1 MPEDPTIKLTDFDC
15 IVGDHHL
22 QMLKAALPYL
32 QVSQQ
37 RFLSF
42 TIKFQELQHT
52 MSLLQNEDNASL
64 GICSLPEEAPHS
76 TLDMLE
82 AIKPYGSTDEQG
94 FIDLV
99 CNFIRGSRIGAQYQE
114 MKAME
119 AAQNL
124 NPGTIASSEI
134 PSPATTWNQQTG
146 IPNQQTTASNR
157 SPTFPRSRIPWEQL
171 KNLLS
176 KEQQNQ
182 LENAMLMMQAIHEFS

>member
-42 TIKFQELQHT
+42 SIKFQELQHT
-52 MSLLQNEDNASL
+52 MSLLHNEDNAAL

-82 AIKPYGSTDEQG
+82 AIKPYGSTDEQS
-94 FIDLV
+94 FIDLI
-99 CNFIRGSRIGAQYQE
+99 CNFIRGSRIGAQSQGNDCPPP
-114 MKAME
+114 
-119 AAQNL
+119 AADNHLQPPASL
-124 NPGTIASSEI
+124 FPYSLGTTKKSAVQRTAE
-134 PSPATTWNQQTG
+134 PS
-146 IPNQQTTASNR
+146 
-157 SPTFPRSRIPWEQL
+157 
-171 KNLLS
+171 
-176 KEQQNQ
+176 
-182 LENAMLMMQAIHEFS
+182 

>member
-42 TIKFQELQHT
+42 SIKFQELQHT
-52 MSLLQNEDNASL
+52 MSLLHNEDNAAL
-64 GICSLPEEAPHS
+64 GICSLPEAAPHS

-82 AIKPYGSTDEQG
+82 AIKPYGSTDEQS
-94 FIDLV
+94 FIDLI

-114 MKAME
+114 MTA
-119 AAQNL
+119 
-124 NPGTIASSEI
+124 I
-134 PSPATTWNQQTG
+134 PQP
-146 IPNQQTTASNR
+146 QTTTSSRQPA
-157 SPTFPRSRIPWEQL
+157 FSRIPWEQL

>member
-42 TIKFQELQHT
+42 SIKFQELQHT
-52 MSLLQNEDNASL
+52 MSLLHNEDNAAL

-82 AIKPYGSTDEQG
+82 AIKPYGSTDEQS
-94 FIDLV
+94 FIDLI

-114 MKAME
+114 MTAIPQP
-119 AAQNL
+119 ADNHLQ
-124 NPGTIASSEI
+124 PPASLFPYSL
-134 PSPATTWNQQTG
+134 G
-146 IPNQQTTASNR
+146 ITKKSCCPKN
-157 SPTFPRSRIPWEQL
+157 SRTSWRTPC
-171 KNLLS
+171 
-176 KEQQNQ
+176 
-182 LENAMLMMQAIHEFS
+182 

>member
-42 TIKFQELQHT
+42 SIKFQELQHT
-52 MSLLQNEDNASL
+52 MALLHNEDNAAL

-82 AIKPYGSTDEQG
+82 AIKPYGSTDEQS
-94 FIDLV
+94 FIDLI
-99 CNFIRGSRIGAQYQE
+99 CNLIRGSRIGAQYQE
-114 MKAME
+114 M
-119 AAQNL
+119 
-124 NPGTIASSEI
+124 TAS
-134 PSPATTWNQQTG
+134 PQP
-146 IPNQQTTASNR
+146 QTTTSSRQPA
-157 SPTFPRSRIPWEQL
+157 FSRIPWEQL

>member
-42 TIKFQELQHT
+42 SIKFQELQHT

-114 MKAME
+114 IKAME
-119 AAQNL
+119 ASQNL
-124 NPGTIASSEI
+124 NSETSASSEI
-134 PSPATTWNQQTG
+134 PSPATV
-146 IPNQQTTASNR
+146 NR
-157 SPTFPRSRIPWEQL
+157 PQNFPRSRIPWEQL

>member
-99 CNFIRGSRIGAQYQE
+99 CNFIRGSRIWAQYQ
-114 MKAME
+114 
-119 AAQNL
+119 
-124 NPGTIASSEI
+124 
-134 PSPATTWNQQTG
+134 
-146 IPNQQTTASNR
+146 
-157 SPTFPRSRIPWEQL
+157 
-171 KNLLS
+171 
-176 KEQQNQ
+176 
-182 LENAMLMMQAIHEFS
+182 

>member
-42 TIKFQELQHT
+42 SIKFQELQHT
-52 MSLLQNEDNASL
+52 MSLLHNEDNAAL

-82 AIKPYGSTDEQG
+82 AIKPYGSTDEQS
-94 FIDLV
+94 FIDLICKAGV
-99 CNFIRGSRIGAQYQE
+99 DSLKIEGRAKTFYYVASVTAAYRAQYQE
-114 MKAME
+114 MTA
-119 AAQNL
+119 
-124 NPGTIASSEI
+124 I
-134 PSPATTWNQQTG
+134 PQP
-146 IPNQQTTASNR
+146 QTTTSSRQPA
-157 SPTFPRSRIPWEQL
+157 FSRIPWEQL

>member
-1 MPEDPTIKLTDFDC
+1 MSEDPTIKLTDFDC

-42 TIKFQELQHT
+42 SIKFQELQHT
-52 MSLLQNEDNASL
+52 MSLLHNEDNAAL

-82 AIKPYGSTDEQG
+82 AIKPYGSTDEQS
-94 FIDLV
+94 FIDLI
-99 CNFIRGSRIGAQYQE
+99 CNFIRGNRIGAQYQE
-114 MKAME
+114 MTA
-119 AAQNL
+119 
-124 NPGTIASSEI
+124 I
-134 PSPATTWNQQTG
+134 PQP
-146 IPNQQTTASNR
+146 QTTTSSRQPA
-157 SPTFPRSRIPWEQL
+157 FSRIPWEQL

>member
-42 TIKFQELQHT
+42 SIKFQELQHT
-52 MSLLQNEDNASL
+52 MSLLHNEDNAAL

-82 AIKPYGSTDEQG
+82 AIKPYGSTDEQS
-94 FIDLV
+94 FIDLI

-114 MKAME
+114 
-119 AAQNL
+119 
-124 NPGTIASSEI
+124 TTTSSRQ
-134 PSPATTWNQQTG
+134 PA
-146 IPNQQTTASNR
+146 
-157 SPTFPRSRIPWEQL
+157 FSRIPWEQL

>member
-15 IVGDHHL
+15 IVGNHHL

-52 MSLLQNEDNASL
+52 MSLLQNEDNATL

-114 MKAME
+114 IKAME

-124 NPGTIASSEI
+124 NSETIASPEI
-134 PSPATTWNQQTG
+134 PSPATTWNQQTDSPKQQAATANRP
-146 IPNQQTTASNR
+146 PN
-157 SPTFPRSRIPWEQL
+157 FPRSRIPWEQL

>member
-42 TIKFQELQHT
+42 SIKFQELQHT
-52 MSLLQNEDNASL
+52 MSLLHNEDNAAL
-64 GICSLPEEAPHS
+64 GICSLP
-76 TLDMLE
+76 E
-82 AIKPYGSTDEQG
+82 AIKPYGSTDEQS
-94 FIDLV
+94 FIDLI

-114 MKAME
+114 MTA
-119 AAQNL
+119 
-124 NPGTIASSEI
+124 I
-134 PSPATTWNQQTG
+134 PQP
-146 IPNQQTTASNR
+146 QTTTSSRQPA
-157 SPTFPRSRIPWEQL
+157 FSRIPWEQL

>member
-42 TIKFQELQHT
+42 SIKFQELQHT

-82 AIKPYGSTDEQG
+82 AIKPYGNTDEQG

-114 MKAME
+114 MKTME
-119 AAQNL
+119 TAQSL
-124 NPGTIASSEI
+124 NPETSTSSEI
-134 PSPATTWNQQTG
+134 PSPNTSRPT
-146 IPNQQTTASNR
+146 
-157 SPTFPRSRIPWEQL
+157 TFPRSRIPWEQL

-182 LENAMLMMQAIHEFS
+182 LENALLMMQAIHEFS